1 MSAPRWVTAVS
12 LTLVCPVARAQS
24 RPAARPAT
32 TIDWPTF
39 LARQDLVWD
48 RLPTGWGESAFIGN
62 GRLGAT
68 IDARDGALGWTI
80 NRTDVVHD
88 QSRYPIG
95 RVVVKTAG
103 AVQGGTA
110 RLTLWDAEASG
121 TLTTDRGA
129 VRWRSFT
136 AGSPSVIV
144 IVLEGT
150 GGESGVALAWLPA
163 EARPPRKVY
172 RKDPFAPEDLHP
184 PAVVTRSAA
193 EITSVQSFI
202 GGGAH
207 AESIVSSP
215 HDSLSHAS
223 SPPVSLS
230 VPERGDSEAV
240 ISSPSPAGRG
250 GQGVRTQRGAGQ
262 GVRAGANVFYV
273 AIGQGSTDRE
283 ALTEARTATA
293 EAVRQGVARL
303 EAAHRRWWHAY
314 YPESFLTF
322 PDARLEAYYWI
333 QIYKLG
339 SAMRADGP
347 ILDLNGP
354 WFNATPWPGIWWNLN
369 IQLTYSPLFRAN
381 RLDLAESLFRN
392 LDRHRQALIDNVP
405 ERLRADAAAIGRSSG
420 PDLVRP
426 VDLATAQSDA
436 AHEMGDLPW
445 TLYYY
450 WLFYRYQMDDRVLRE
465 RVYPLL
471 KRAIGNYLAYVER
484 GDDGRWHLPP
494 TESPE
499 LATVPDA
506 NYDLALL
513 TWGLET
519 LIASAERLRL
529 DDPLLPRWR
538 DVLANL
544 TLFPT
549 DSSGLMVG
557 RGRPWKESHRHY
569 SHLLSIYPLHLIT
582 PERPD
587 ARSLIEV
594 SLRTWERDA
603 ALFRGYSFTGGAS
616 MHALLGQGDTALA
629 RLNSYLDAPRYMQP
643 NTFYAEAG
651 PVIETPLSAATSIQ
665 DMLLQDWGGA
675 LRVFPAVPTAWS
687 EAAFDRLRADGA
699 FLVSAVRQGGRT
711 AWVRI
716 ESLAGEPCRLV
727 VRDWDAAVVR
737 THTGPA
743 PKVTKGAAGDYVI
756 ELRKGASV
764 VLAPDGVTRLPDVG
778 PVMRP
783 TSARNPF
790 PILKD
795 GPGTSQP

>member
-1 MSAPRWVTAVS
+1 MSARRWVTAVS
-12 LTLVCPVARAQS
+12 LTLVCPVALAQS
-24 RPAARPAT
+24 RPATRV
-32 TIDWPTF
+32 DWPTF

-95 RVVVKTAG
+95 RVVLKTAG
-103 AVQGGTA
+103 TARGGTA

-136 AGSPSVIV
+136 AARPSVIV

-150 GGESGVALAWLPA
+150 GGENGVGLDWLPA

-184 PAVVTRSAA
+184 PPVVTHATH
-193 EITSVQSFI
+193 EMTSVQSFI

-207 AESIVSSP
+207 AESIVSTARS
-215 HDSLSHAS
+215 
-223 SPPVSLS
+223 
-230 VPERGDSEAV
+230 
-240 ISSPSPAGRG
+240 
-250 GQGVRTQRGAGQ
+250 
-262 GVRAGANVFYV
+262 FYV
-273 AIGQGSTDRE
+273 SIGEGTSDRE
-283 ALTEARTATA
+283 ALAEARAATR
-293 EAVRQGVARL
+293 EATRLGVARL
-303 EAAHRRWWHAY
+303 EAAHRAWWHAY

-450 WLFYRYQMDDRVLRE
+450 WLFSRYQMDDRILRE

-471 KRAIGNYLAYVER
+471 KRAIGNYLACLER

-506 NYDLALL
+506 NYDLAL
-513 TWGLET
+513 G
-519 LIASAERLRL
+519 
-529 DDPLLPRWR
+529 P
-538 DVLANL
+538 
-544 TLFPT
+544 
-549 DSSGLMVG
+549 
-557 RGRPWKESHRHY
+557 
-569 SHLLSIYPLHLIT
+569 
-582 PERPD
+582 
-587 ARSLIEV
+587 
-594 SLRTWERDA
+594 RDA
-603 ALFRGYSFTGGAS
+603 DRERGAVAARGSPA
-616 MHALLGQGDTALA
+616 AALA
-629 RLNSYLDAPRYMQP
+629 RRARQPHPVPDRFVRPHGGPRQALEGIAPSLL
-643 NTFYAEAG
+643 A
-651 PVIETPLSAATSIQ
+651 PVGDLSAAPYHARSPRRALAHRGLAAHLGAGRGAVSR
-665 DMLLQDWGGA
+665 LLVHRR
-675 LRVFPAVPTAWS
+675 RVDAR
-687 EAAFDRLRADGA
+687 AA
-699 FLVSAVRQGGRT
+699 
-711 AWVRI
+711 
-716 ESLAGEPCRLV
+716 
-727 VRDWDAAVVR
+727 
-737 THTGPA
+737 
-743 PKVTKGAAGDYVI
+743 
-756 ELRKGASV
+756 
-764 VLAPDGVTRLPDVG
+764 
-778 PVMRP
+778 RP
-783 TSARNPF
+783 
-790 PILKD
+790 
-795 GPGTSQP
+795 G